1 MSDVKHTPGPWEF
14 LYGVND
20 KWDSS
25 RVVAGGYGFSAP
37 YRLEPGSGR
46 DPVQDADNRL
56 ISASPDLLEACEAA
70 LAYIPN
76 SVVRSWPPGFELK
89 AKALELLRSAIAKA
103 TGQ

>member
-1 MSDVKHTPGPWEF
+1 MSDVKHTPGPWES
-14 LYGVND
+14 
-20 KWDSS
+20 DSD
-25 RVVAGGYGFSAP
+25 VVQPVDGQSFNGCHICRITDPGDGFSSEA
-37 YRLEPGSGR
+37 RANA
-46 DPVQDADNRL
+46 QL
-56 ISASPDLLEACEAA
+56 ISAAPDLLEACKAA